1 MSHDLSARRS
11 FLSRMGAAV
20 AAFGIGSAASA
31 EAQTKTSAPAPAAAA
46 ARAFR
51 AAHHVQDDWMDKFPG
66 KHRIVIDAVTPHG
79 AGEAVLFANNLY
91 LSHKTAYN
99 LTDKDLAIVIVMRHF
114 ATPFAFTDAV
124 WAKYGKPMGAM
135 LEFKDPKTKEAP
147 STNLYQSSAYGL
159 ELPNLGTT
167 IEDVRKK
174 GTYIAICDQATRFA
188 AQGIAGMVGSTMDA
202 VYKDFTSNTVPDSRF
217 VPAGVL
223 AVTRAQ
229 EKGYTLIYA
238 G

>member
-1 MSHDLSARRS
+1 MSVELSARRS
-11 FLSRMGAAV
+11 FMSRMGAAF

-31 EAQTKTSAPAPAAAA
+31 EAQTKPAAPAA

-51 AAHHVQDDWMDKFPG
+51 AMHHAQDDWMDQFPG
-66 KHRIVIDAVTPHG
+66 RHRIVIDAATPHG

-91 LSHKTAYN
+91 TSHKAAYN
-99 LTDKDLAIVIVMRHF
+99 LAEKDLAIVIVMRHF
-114 ATPFAFTDAV
+114 ATPFAFTDVA
-124 WAKYGKPMGAM
+124 WAKYGKAMGDM
-135 LEFKDPKTKEAP
+135 LEFRDPKTKESP
-147 STNLYQSSAYGL
+147 TTNLYQSSAYGL
-159 ELPNLGTT
+159 TLPNLGTT
-167 IEDVRKK
+167 IEAVRKK

-188 AQGIAGMVGSTMDA
+188 AQGVAGMTGSTMDA
-202 VYKDFTSNTVPDSRF
+202 VYKDFQANIVPDSRF

-223 AVTRAQ
+223 AVARAQ

>member
-1 MSHDLSARRS
+1 MSRL
-11 FLSRMGAAV
+11 GAAV
-20 AAFGIGSAASA
+20 AAFGLGSVASA
-31 EAQTKTSAPAPAAAA
+31 GAQTPAGAAAGTS
-46 ARAFR
+46 FR
-51 AAHHVQDDWMDKFPG
+51 ATRHAEDDWMDQFAG

-99 LTDKDLAIVIVMRHF
+99 LTEKDLAIVIVMRHF

-124 WAKYGKPMGAM
+124 WAKYGKALGDM
-135 LEFKDPKTKEAP
+135 LPFKDPKTKESPA
-147 STNLYQSSAYGL
+147 TNLYQASGYGL
-159 ELPNLGTT
+159 ALPNLGTT
-167 IEDVRKK
+167 IEAVRKK
-174 GTYIAICDQATRFA
+174 GTYIAICDQATRFT
-188 AQGIAGMVGSTMDA
+188 AQGIAGMTGATMDA
-202 VYKDFTSNTVPDSRF
+202 VYKDFQANIVADSRF

-223 AVTRAQ
+223 AVARAQ

>member
-1 MSHDLSARRS
+1 MSQELSARRS
-11 FLSRMGAAV
+11 FLSRIGAAV
-20 AAFGIGSAASA
+20 AAFGVGSAASA
-31 EAQTKTSAPAPAAAA
+31 EAQTGKPAVAAT
-46 ARAFR
+46 RAFR
-51 AAHHVQDDWMDKFPG
+51 ATHHAEDDWMDQFPG

-91 LSHKTAYN
+91 SSHKTAYN

-114 ATPFAFTDAV
+114 ATPFAFTDVA
-124 WAKYGKPMGAM
+124 WAKYGKAMGDM
-135 LEFKDPKTKEAP
+135 LEFKDPKTKESP
-147 STNLYQSSAYGL
+147 TTNLYQSSAYGL
-159 ELPNLGTT
+159 TLPNLGTT
-167 IEDVRKK
+167 IEAVRKK

-188 AQGIAGMVGSTMDA
+188 AQGVAGMTGSTMDA
-202 VYKDFTSNTVPDSRF
+202 VYKDFQANIVPDSRF

-223 AVTRAQ
+223 AVARAQ

>member
-20 AAFGIGSAASA
+20 AAFGFGAASA
-31 EAQTKTSAPAPAAAA
+31 EAQTQTPAPAAAA
-46 ARAFR
+46 ARAYR
-51 AAHHVQDDWMDKFPG
+51 ATRHTQDDWMEQFPG
-66 KHRIVIDAVTPHG
+66 KHRIIIDAVTPHG

-91 LSHKTAYN
+91 LSHKAAYA
-99 LTDKDLAIVIVMRHF
+99 LTEKDLAIVIVMRHF
-114 ATPFAFTDAV
+114 ATPFAFNDTV
-124 WAKYGKPMGAM
+124 WAKYGKAMGAM
-135 LEFKDPKTKEAP
+135 LEFKDPKTKEVP
-147 STNLYQSSAYGL
+147 TTNLYQASGYGL
-159 ELPNLGTT
+159 ALPNLGTT

-174 GTYIAICDQATRFA
+174 GTYIAICDQATHFVA
-188 AQGIAGMVGSTMDA
+188 AQLAAGGGTTADA
-202 VYKDFTSNTVPDSRF
+202 VYKDFTSNTVQDSRF

>member
-1 MSHDLSARRS
+1 MSVELSARRS
-11 FLSRMGAAV
+11 FMSRMGAAF

-31 EAQTKTSAPAPAAAA
+31 EAQTKPAAPAAAG
-46 ARAFR
+46 RAFR
-51 AAHHVQDDWMDKFPG
+51 AAHHAQDDWMDQFPG

-91 LSHKTAYN
+91 VSHKTAYD
-99 LTDKDLAIVIVMRHF
+99 LADKDLAIVVVMRHF

-124 WAKYGKPMGAM
+124 WAKYGKAMGDM
-135 LEFKDPKTKEAP
+135 LPFKDPKTKESP
-147 STNLYQSSAYGL
+147 TTNLYQAAGYGL
-159 ELPNLGTT
+159 ALPNLGTT
-167 IEDVRKK
+167 IETVRKK
-174 GTYIAICDQATRFA
+174 GTYIAICDQATRFT
-188 AQGIAGMVGSTMDA
+188 AQGVAGMTGSTMDA
-202 VYKDFTSNTVPDSRF
+202 VYKDFQANIVPDSRF

-223 AVTRAQ
+223 AVARAQ